1 MDDAEKASLLVAP
14 RVGIRDGAGSFGHD
28 EGQDGPRQRCSPKHP
43 LVQGQGPNVLAGDEE
58 ASLRPARIE
67 HLGDVALGQVRGAPG
82 CLNDICS
89 GTERGETEHHLLL
102 EASGSGPGSQVARAD
117 LCVTEPFE

>member
-1 MDDAEKASLLVAP
+1 MRDMNRRFIRSQGAP
-14 RVGIRDGAGSFGHD
+14 HAGQAARVLAAPI
-28 EGQDGPRQRCSPKHP
+28 PSPA
-43 LVQGQGPNVLAGDEE
+43 LSGPNVLAGDEE